1 MRRGSLIVSRKVGCQ
16 VPGVSFLTEACR
28 LFRGGAAI
36 FTLLPNHICAKKES
50 VNLPGEELGPL
61 VFRFLDYMETERN
74 ASPRTVEAYH
84 RSLQL
89 FRRWAGESFDAWEAC
104 GADLFRSWLY
114 EALNEELKPST
125 IRLRFAA
132 LRSFYEYLMRREGL
146 QASPLAEVSLPRAA
160 QSLPVHLSL
169 HQMEELLSLPLRIPA
184 DKKSPAWLPF
194 RDVAIL
200 ELFYS
205 CGMRLSELVA
215 LNADSLRPGEN
226 CIRLQG
232 KGRKLRLVPVG
243 DYALEAVE
251 RYREL
256 AGVQGDSPLFIS
268 RLGRR
273 MSCRS
278 VQLMLDKYLRCSDI
292 PFHISP
298 HKLRHTFAT
307 HLLDAGAD
315 LRAVQELLGH
325 SSLATTQIYTHVTKT
340 RMQQVYR
347 QAHPR
352 AGWEE

>member
-1 MRRGSLIVSRKVGCQ
+1 MPPQS
-16 VPGVSFLTEACR
+16 A
-28 LFRGGAAI
+28 
-36 FTLLPNHICAKKES
+36 
-50 VNLPGEELGPL
+50 ELGPL
-61 VFRFLDYMETERN
+61 VHRFLEYMETERN

-89 FRRWAGESFDAWEAC
+89 FRRWAGGDFCGWESC
-104 GADLFRSWLY
+104 GADVFRSWLY

-146 QASPLAEVSLPRAA
+146 ESSPLAEVSLPRAV

-169 HQMEELLSLPLRIPA
+169 RQMEELLSLPLRTPV
-184 DKKSPAWLPF
+184 DKKSPAWLPL

-215 LNADSLRPGEN
+215 LDADSLRPGEN
-226 CIRLQG
+226 CIRVLG
-232 KGRKLRLVPVG
+232 KGRKVRLVPVG
-243 DYALEAVE
+243 DYAREAVE

-256 AGVQGDSPLFIS
+256 AGVQGNAPLFIS

-307 HLLDAGAD
+307 HMLDAGAD

-340 RMQQVYR
+340 RMLQVYR

-352 AGWEE
+352 AGWDD

>member
-1 MRRGSLIVSRKVGCQ
+1 MTVNAIL
-16 VPGVSFLTEACR
+16 R
-28 LFRGGAAI
+28 LFHQRKYATT
-36 FTLLPNHICAKKES
+36 TLVHDPSSA
-50 VNLPGEELGPL
+50 ELGPL
-61 VFRFLDYMETERN
+61 VFRFLEYLETERN

-89 FRRWAGESFDAWEAC
+89 FRRWAGEGFEAWESC
-104 GADLFRSWLY
+104 SSELFRAWLY
-114 EALNEELKPST
+114 EALNEELKPAT

-146 QASPLAEVSLPRAA
+146 QATPLAEVSLPRAR

-169 HQMEELLSLPLRIPA
+169 RQMEELLALPLRIPA
-184 DKKSPAWLPF
+184 DKKSPAWLPH

-226 CIRLQG
+226 CIRVLG
-232 KGRKLRLVPVG
+232 KGRKVRLVPVG
-243 DYALEAVE
+243 DYAREAVE

-256 AGVQGDSPLFIS
+256 SGVQGSEPLFIS

-278 VQLMLDKYLRCSDI
+278 VQLMLDKYLRCSEL

-307 HLLDAGAD
+307 HMLDAGAD

-340 RMQQVYR
+340 RMKQVYR

-352 AGWEE
+352 AGWDES

>member
-1 MRRGSLIVSRKVGCQ
+1 MTVNAIL
-16 VPGVSFLTEACR
+16 R
-28 LFRGGAAI
+28 LFHQRKYATT
-36 FTLLPNHICAKKES
+36 TLVHDPSSA
-50 VNLPGEELGPL
+50 ELGPL
-61 VFRFLDYMETERN
+61 VFRFLEYLETERN

-84 RSLQL
+84 RALQL
-89 FRRWAGESFDAWEAC
+89 FRRWAGEGFEAWESC
-104 GADLFRSWLY
+104 SSELFRAWLY
-114 EALNEELKPST
+114 EALNEELKPAT

-146 QASPLAEVSLPRAA
+146 QATPLAEVSLPRAR

-169 HQMEELLSLPLRIPA
+169 RQMEELLALPLRIPA
-184 DKKSPAWLPF
+184 DKKSPAWLPH

-226 CIRLQG
+226 CIRVLG
-232 KGRKLRLVPVG
+232 KGRKVRLVPVG
-243 DYALEAVE
+243 DYAREAVE

-256 AGVQGDSPLFIS
+256 SGVQGSEPLFIS

-278 VQLMLDKYLRCSDI
+278 VQLMLDKYLRCSEL

-307 HLLDAGAD
+307 HMLDAGAD

-352 AGWEE
+352 AGWDES

>member
-1 MRRGSLIVSRKVGCQ
+1 MN
-16 VPGVSFLTEACR
+16 PT
-28 LFRGGAAI
+28 AA
-36 FTLLPNHICAKKES
+36 
-50 VNLPGEELGPL
+50 ELGPL
-61 VFRFLDYMETERN
+61 VFRFLEYMEAERN

-89 FRRWAGESFDAWEAC
+89 FRRWAGEDFEAWEQC
-104 GADLFRSWLY
+104 DADLFRSWLY
-114 EALNEELKPST
+114 EALNEQLKPAT

-146 QASPLAEVSLPRAA
+146 QVSPLAEVSLPRAS
-160 QSLPVHLSL
+160 QSLPIHLSL
-169 HQMEELLSLPLRIPA
+169 RQMEELLALPLRIPP
-184 DKKSPAWLPF
+184 DKKSPAWLPH

-205 CGMRLSELVA
+205 CGMRLSELVG
-215 LNADSLRPGEN
+215 LDADSLRPGEN
-226 CIRLQG
+226 CIRVLG
-232 KGRKLRLVPVG
+232 KGRKVRLVPVG
-243 DYALEAVE
+243 DYAREAVE
-251 RYREL
+251 RYREM
-256 AGVQGDSPLFIS
+256 AGIEGRSPLFIS
-268 RLGRR
+268 RLGKR

-278 VQLMLDKYLRCSDI
+278 VQLMLDKYLRCSDL

-325 SSLATTQIYTHVTKT
+325 SSLSTTQIYTHVTKT

-352 AGWEE
+352 ADWNNE

>member
-1 MRRGSLIVSRKVGCQ
+1 MPESAC
-16 VPGVSFLTEACR
+16 GVNAILR
-28 LFRGGAAI
+28 LFPGGK
-36 FTLLPNHICAKKES
+36 CATNGA
-50 VNLPGEELGPL
+50 VNEVSAELGPQ
-61 VFRFLDYMETERN
+61 VFRFLEYLEAERN

-84 RSLQL
+84 RSLML
-89 FRRWAGESFDAWEAC
+89 FRRWAGAEFYSWESC
-104 GADLFRSWLY
+104 GADIFRAWLY
-114 EALNEELKPST
+114 EALNEELKPAT

-146 QASPLAEVSLPRAA
+146 QSSPLAEVSLPRAT

-169 HQMEELLSLPLRIPA
+169 HQMEELLTLPLRVPA

-194 RDVAIL
+194 RDAAIL

-205 CGMRLSELVA
+205 CGMRLSELVG
-215 LNADSLRPGEN
+215 LDADSLRPGEN
-226 CIRLQG
+226 CIRVLG
-232 KGRKLRLVPVG
+232 KGRKVRLVPVG
-243 DYALEAVE
+243 DYAHEAVD
-251 RYREL
+251 RYREM
-256 AGVQGDSPLFIS
+256 AGVQGSDPLFIS

-278 VQLMLDKYLRCSDI
+278 VQLMLDKYLRCSDL

-340 RMQQVYR
+340 RMLQVYR

-352 AGWEE
+352 ADWND